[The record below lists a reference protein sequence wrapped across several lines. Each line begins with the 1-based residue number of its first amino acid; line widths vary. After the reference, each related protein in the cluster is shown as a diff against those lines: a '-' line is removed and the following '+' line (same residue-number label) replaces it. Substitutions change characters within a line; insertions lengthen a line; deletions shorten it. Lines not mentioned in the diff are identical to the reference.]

1 MANMNQSDTEEEAK
15 AKLEGIECAVCLQ
28 TAVYP
33 VQLPCSHVFCFLC
46 VKGFTTQSKRCAM
59 CRREVPEDY
68 LLHPALL
75 DRHTDLRA
83 VTERGFDDEAGG
95 CWQWLYEGR
104 NGWWLY
110 DERTSQEVERCF
122 NNGDQRC
129 ELLIAGFLYIIGKSG
144 CTVEN
149 ALRFKIKFLQILN
162 TCYSIDGMI
171 QVEGGGSRE
180 MWLQHQRKGLQA

>member
-1 MANMNQSDTEEEAK
+1 MANMKQSDAEEEDK

-95 CWQWLYEGR
+95 CGQWLYEGR

-129 ELLIAGFLYIIGKSG
+129 ELLIAGFLYIIGKLA
-144 CTVEN
+144 VDYM
-149 ALRFKIKFLQILN
+149 LKF
-162 TCYSIDGMI
+162 
-171 QVEGGGSRE
+171 
-180 MWLQHQRKGLQA
+180 